1 MGKERLKIST
11 GAEWEEIVGYSRAV
25 RVGNVIEVSGT
36 IALDKNGSSVAVGD
50 PYRQCIQIISI
61 ARKVLEEAGSGLEDV
76 IRTRIYVTDISQWE
90 EIGRA
95 HGELFR
101 KIKPATSMVEVSKL
115 IRPES
120 LVEIEF
126 TALADDEDK

>member
-1 MGKERLKIST
+1 MGKIRQKISS
-11 GAEWEEIVGYSRAV
+11 GAPWEEIVGYSRAV
-25 RVGNVIEVSGT
+25 RAGNIIEVSGT
-36 IALDKNGSSVAVGD
+36 IALDKDGNSIAEGD
-50 PYRQCIQIISI
+50 PYRQTIQIISI
-61 ARKVLEEAGSGLEDV
+61 AQKVLEEAGSGLEDV

-101 KIKPATSMVEVSKL
+101 KIKPATSMVEVSGL

-126 TALADDEDK
+126 TAIKL

>member
-1 MGKERLKIST
+1 MKKNRLKIST
-11 GAEWEEIVGYSRAV
+11 GAVWEELVGYSRAV
-25 RVGNVIEVSGT
+25 RAGNIIEVSGT

-50 PYRQCIQIISI
+50 PYRQTIQIISI
-61 ARKVLEEAGSGLEDV
+61 ARKVLEEAGSRLEDV

-126 TALADDEDK
+126 TALVDDETK

>member
-1 MGKERLKIST
+1 MGKEKLKIST
-11 GAEWEEIVGYSRAV
+11 GAPWEKIVGYSRAV
-25 RVGNVIEVSGT
+25 RAGNIIEVSGT
-36 IALDKNGSSVAVGD
+36 IALDKDGNSIAVGD
-50 PYRQCIQIISI
+50 PYRQTIQIISI

-76 IRTRIYVTDISQWE
+76 IRTRIYVTDISMWE

-101 KIKPATSMVEVSKL
+101 MVKPATSMVEVSRL

-126 TALADDEDK
+126 TALCDD

>member
-1 MGKERLKIST
+1 MKKERLKIST
-11 GAEWEEIVGYSRAV
+11 GAIWEEIVGYSRAV
-25 RVGNVIEVSGT
+25 RAGNIIEVSGT
-36 IALDKNGSSVAVGD
+36 IALDKNGKSVAVGD
-50 PYRQCIQIISI
+50 PYRQTIQIISI

-76 IRTRIYVTDISQWE
+76 IRTRIYVTDLSMWE

-101 KIKPATSMVEVSKL
+101 KIKPATSMIEVSRL
-115 IRPES
+115 IRSES

-126 TALADDEDK
+126 TALVDE